1 MDGNYV
7 IIKTKIDNSEAE
19 KGLALLK
26 VKLLTGLKTAGRL
39 VGSLLRTVLSASV
52 IMAGALGGIFGAAGL
67 AYGFK
72 KAIEDSDTLRGNL
85 QYLVAMVQVAV
96 KNIAEKMLPTILNIM
111 NAIVNAV
118 YKALVYINY
127 ITRAWFKL
135 DLFAGAS
142 DQFAEN
148 MSKAEKSSKKIKN
161 NLQQAPFDEMNVL
174 SDNSAADDTKKGL
187 GAGTPNFPDMSSFEV
202 PWWIDWIA
210 KNKDLVIA
218 ALGGITAALIAMK
231 LLGIDP
237 IMALGIG
244 VLVGGIILAIE
255 SLIAYLNDPSW
266 ENFGGIVQGIGIAL
280 LGLALIIGSIPVAVA
295 GAIVLILGTIMK
307 YWEDIKAFL
316 QKGIDWLFGKSDDI
330 HKKFGDIVGN
340 IYDIT
345 VRKIQRL
352 LDWFDMTF
360 KNIRIIFDNLIQFI
374 KNVFTGNWKSAW
386 ENVKNIFG
394 AIWDWIKNT
403 AKAIITNIFD
413 TAITFGRNVGEA
425 IGSAFKFI
433 VNKVLQA
440 MENILNTPIRAINN
454 LIDVINAVPGINLG
468 TLNTFN
474 LPRLEK
480 GGIINR
486 PGAGVPIGGAIGGER
501 GAEWVQPLT
510 DEQSLDL
517 VADRIGKRI
526 VIDLTN
532 VVDINGRQLQR
543 DFKRIN
549 SESNFAYNR

>member
-26 VKLLTGLKTAGRL
+26 TKLLTGLKSVGRL
-39 VGSLLRTVLSASV
+39 VGSLLKTVLSASV
-52 IMAGALGGIFGAAGL
+52 IMAGALGGIFGVAGL

-127 ITRAWFKL
+127 ITKAWFKL

-142 DQFAEN
+142 EQFAEN
-148 MSKAEKSSKKIKN
+148 MSDAEKSSKKIKN

-174 SDNSAADDTKKGL
+174 SDNSAGDTKKGL
-187 GAGTPNFPDMSSFEV
+187 GAGTPDFPDMSSFEV
-202 PWWIDWIA
+202 PEWIKWIA
-210 KNKDLVIA
+210 ENKDLVIA
-218 ALGGITAALIAMK
+218 AFGGITAALIAMK
-231 LLGIDP
+231 LLGLDP

-266 ENFGGIVQGIGIAL
+266 ENFGGIVQAIGIAL

-316 QKGIDWLFGKSDDI
+316 QKGIDWLTNQSDFI
-330 HKKFGDIVGN
+330 HTYFGDTIGN
-340 IYDIT
+340 IYDYV
-345 VRKIQRL
+345 VRSLQRV
-352 LDWFDMTF
+352 LDWFDLTF
-360 KNIRIIFDNLIQFI
+360 TSIRKIFDGII
-374 KNVFTGNWKSAW
+374 KFVKGVFTGDWKQAW
-386 ENVKNIFG
+386 EGIKQIFG
-394 AIWDWIKNT
+394 GIWDWIK
-403 AKAIITNIFD
+403 
-413 TAITFGRNVGEA
+413 
-425 IGSAFKFI
+425 GSAKLVLEGLIDKAKTIVSTVGDIIGAVFKAA
-433 VNKVLQA
+433 VNGVLA
-440 MENILNTPIRAINN
+440 AIENILNFPIRSINK
-454 LIDVINAVPGINLG
+454 LIDTINKVPGIDLDP
-468 TLNTFN
+468 LNTFD

-526 VIDLTN
+526 IIDLTN

-549 SESNFAYNR
+549 GESDFAYNR